1 MEKTFAKILSIALG
15 VITDRLITVI
25 GLGMTFGLACW
36 TMQQPDLLRLAAF
49 AFFAISV
56 FLPCLFK
63 ERNREHIPEGR
74 YKEANDSE

>member
-1 MEKTFAKILSIALG
+1 MEKALARALSLALG

-36 TMQQPDLLRLAAF
+36 TMQQPDLTRLAAF
-49 AFFAISV
+49 AFFAVSV

-63 ERNREHIPEGR
+63 ERNREHIQERGH
-74 YKEANDSE
+74 KETHDVE

>member
-1 MEKTFAKILSIALG
+1 MEKTFAKVLSIALG

-25 GLGMTFGLACW
+25 SLGMTFGLACW
-36 TMQQPDLLRLAAF
+36 TMQQPDLLKLGTF

-63 ERNREHIPEGR
+63 ERRNEYIREGR
-74 YKEANDSE
+74 HQEADVSE